1 MGNVRQDWK
10 IAAITGVILSC
21 IGCTAVNDGSTT
33 IKPSPL
39 STFSADENAEL
50 GSRSN
55 PINLGDIAVIND
67 WQVQIVSVNKN
78 ALKFVMDSDAYASP
92 PASNERFVLFNIKA
106 TYIGDDSGEPSSD
119 LRFKIVGGGGN
130 TFSKSCSYSVNTFDE
145 NEETFTGA
153 TVTGNLCYIVEGSQI
168 AGATVS
174 IQANYSSQ
182 DRQFVSID

>member
-106 TYIGDDSGEPSSD
+106 TYIGDDSG
-119 LRFKIVGGGGN
+119 N

-153 TVTGNLCYIVEGSQI
+153 TVSGNLCYIVEGSQI